1 MNQDN
6 GSINEEEVS
15 MGDGADDKKKGV
27 SSSRARNRTVMLTP
41 EMTGQVRALLHKE
54 QPSDVGTPDPLEE
67 LLPPM
72 VDWDGAQSRPSG
84 DGGTKVDNAPH
95 GEPAPQF
102 NRRPDSSAGLFGNVA
117 ARQEPGS
124 FDPMTSVGGGMQ
136 TREVPTIQPHQPQ
149 TAPSAGSNPSFSV
162 NPTPPSAA
170 PVASAGASRVWL
182 TGKSKIVGMLVSY
195 DNDPNGEVFP
205 VRSGRWLITS
215 RATDHGDY
223 IIIDDETIS
232 PLHAII
238 RATKDGKLQVLDQL
252 SEHGTGVIRAG
263 EDEEI
268 EIAGGLEP
276 LHHGDTVRFG
286 ERYYLVSLVPEANV
300 VADDAE

>member
-1 MNQDN
+1 MNHDN
-6 GSINEEEVS
+6 GSMNEEEVS

-72 VDWDGAQSRPSG
+72 VDWDSSPARTTAE
-84 DGGTKVDNAPH
+84 GGTKIDNSPPAEVAP
-95 GEPAPQF
+95 AF

-117 ARQEPGS
+117 SRPEPSS
-124 FDPMTSVGGGMQ
+124 FDPMTSVGGAMQ
-136 TREVPTIQPHQPQ
+136 TREVPTIQPQ
-149 TAPSAGSNPSFSV
+149 TAPSGSANPSFSV
-162 NPTPPSAA
+162 NPTPAPTATPVAA
-170 PVASAGASRVWL
+170 PAASAKTWL

-232 PLHAII
+232 PLHAIL

-252 SEHGTGVIRAG
+252 SEHGTGIIRAG

-276 LHHGDTVRFG
+276 LYHGDTVRFG
-286 ERYYLVSLVPEANV
+286 ERYYLIGLVPEANV